1 MNGQTTEDLVQAI
14 EALPVPE
21 RLRLLERVIHNL
33 ASYPG
38 SSSIVRT
45 PDQPSLL
52 GWLAD
57 APELADAII
66 QHSSS
71 VRERELMRA
80 WPDED
85 AS

>member
-1 MNGQTTEDLVQAI
+1 MHGQTTEDLVQAI
-14 EALPVPE
+14 ETLPVPE
-21 RLRLLERVIHNL
+21 RLRLLERVLHNL
-33 ASYPG
+33 ASHSE
-38 SSSIVRT
+38 SSKIARNQ
-45 PDQPSLL
+45 DHPSLL

-66 QHSSS
+66 EHSNSIRA
-71 VRERELMRA
+71 REFMRT